1 MQHSCCSACRRTG
14 VQHCSF
20 TPMLSKTWPRPIQKL
35 LQKVVSGRLWKAGAS
50 GVTKDHSPR
59 QISLLLVNG
68 DVQLQGRK
76 ELMGL
81 CLHVN
86 GGGAFLKSK
95 PALFSLKRGFL
106 PFLPSSSVG
115 GGTTDDAFLGCTSDF
130 GLWMFGE
137 AQLKHRRK
145 FSSWL

>member
-1 MQHSCCSACRRTG
+1 M
-14 VQHCSF
+14 
-20 TPMLSKTWPRPIQKL
+20 
-35 LQKVVSGRLWKAGAS
+35 RLWKARAS
-50 GVTKDHSPR
+50 GVTEDHILRPV
-59 QISLLLVNG
+59 LLRLVNG
-68 DVQLQGRK
+68 DVQLQGRE

-86 GGGAFLKSK
+86 GVSFLKSK

-106 PFLPSSSVG
+106 PLPFLPSSSVG
-115 GGTTDDAFLGCTSDF
+115 ARGQGGSWFFLGCACNF